1 VGVEMATELLEM
13 YAFQYLSVPKN
24 FYFEASTGQTKWK
37 YRGQATPRNKM
48 VQAELIIVSTQKCR
62 DGTFSLVA
70 NAFYYVD
77 GLRVYEVSGLRIEA
91 RDPNTISTAVTTS
104 NVSSNTIITS
114 KRTSRF
120 KRLFGV
126 SYDLYTGAMAKGI
139 ASPELVIAC
148 ANSGIL
154 SSYGAGGLPL
164 DTVETGIIK
173 IKRESKG
180 KPFCVNLIHSPSNA
194 NLERECVDILLK
206 HRVRIVEASAFMSA
220 SENLL
225 LYKLKHKENK
235 IIWKL
240 SRTEVARAALSP
252 PSQKMIQKLLS
263 ERRITQEEAERARNM
278 KALADAV
285 CVESDSGGHTDRR
298 PLHVLFPIMLQLRKR
313 MNVEHVVMGAAGGI
327 GCPAA
332 VRSAQALG
340 AEFVCTGTINQI
352 SREAATS
359 QHVRKLLS
367 EATYSDVTMTPA
379 ADMFELGV
387 ELQVLSKKTMM
398 PKRGTLLYRLY
409 KDYPSLE
416 QIPSDKMKFLE
427 EKIFK
432 KSVQDVWG
440 ETVSYYINRL
450 KDPARIERAEKDG
463 KMKMGLVF
471 KWYLSKSSGWAN
483 RGDPKRKLDYQIWC
497 GPCIGSYNLWVQGS
511 KLDPSIS
518 GGIFPSV
525 VDINKKLMMES
536 A

>member
-1 VGVEMATELLEM
+1 M
-13 YAFQYLSVPKN
+13 PKN

-37 YRGQATPRNKM
+37 YRGQATPRNKIVEAEVI
-48 VQAELIIVSTQKCR
+48 VQSTQRKH
-62 DGTFSLVA
+62 DGSISVMA

-77 GLRVYEVSGLRIEA
+77 GLRVYQVTGLRIEA
-91 RDPNTISTAVTTS
+91 RDPNAQ
-104 NVSSNTIITS
+104 
-114 KRTSRF
+114 KRTTASSSSKSRF
-120 KRLFGV
+120 KNMFDV

-148 ANSGIL
+148 ANSSIL

-164 DTVETGIIK
+164 DTVEKGIIK
-173 IKRESKG
+173 IKRETRG

-194 NLERECVDILLK
+194 NLERDCVDILLK
-206 HRVRIVEASAFMSA
+206 HGVRIVEASAFMSA

-225 LYKLKHKENK
+225 LYKLKHKDNK
-235 IIWKL
+235 VIWKL

-252 PSQKMIQKLLS
+252 PSQKMIRKLLS
-263 ERRITQEEAERARNM
+263 ERRITQEEAERARAM
-278 KALADAV
+278 KSIADAV

-298 PLHVLFPIMLQLRKR
+298 PLHVLFPIIQALRKK
-313 MNVEHVVMGAAGGI
+313 MNVEHVVLGAAGGI

-332 VRSAQALG
+332 VRAARALG

-398 PKRGTLLYRLY
+398 PKRGTHLYRLY
-409 KDYPSLE
+409 RDYPSLD
-416 QIPSDKMKFLE
+416 QIPSEKIQFLE

-432 KSVQDVWG
+432 KSLEDVWG
-440 ETVSYYINRL
+440 ETKSYYINRL

-497 GPCIGSYNLWVQGS
+497 GPCIGSYNLWVQGT

-525 VDINKKLMMES
+525 VDINTKLMRES
-536 A
+536 GC